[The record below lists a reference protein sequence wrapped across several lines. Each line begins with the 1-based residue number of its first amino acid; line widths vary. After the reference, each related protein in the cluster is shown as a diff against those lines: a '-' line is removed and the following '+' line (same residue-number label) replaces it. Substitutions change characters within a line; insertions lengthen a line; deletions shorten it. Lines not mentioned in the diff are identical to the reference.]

1 MIRKRFDS
9 LLLSI
14 IGTMSVWSGL
24 EGIGKWIDKVTTMC
38 LVIVI
43 LLLLVFVLWLLSKLF
58 GGGARG

>member
-1 MIRKRFDS
+1 MIRRRLHS
-9 LLLSI
+9 TLLSI
-14 IGTMSVWSGL
+14 VGTMSVWSGL
-24 EGIGKWIDKVTTMC
+24 EGVGRWIDKITTMC